1 MNCPTWSDLNS
12 ESIVPPLGARQA
24 KDIGPVA
31 VLVSTEPDIRY
42 LRGTLTKPKSR
53 GFFMGSIITPET
65 SPEGIAIESPG
76 GICIAG
82 PYIGAPYGVML
93 LESLIAK
100 GARDIIVLG
109 WCGAVT
115 PDLTCGDLII
125 PDHALVDEGTSCN
138 YKVLD
143 PKLPCAVPDPNLSD
157 RLSAHL
163 EGAGVF
169 AHRHP
174 IWTTD
179 AIYRETPKKVAWFR
193 GQGAFA
199 VEMECSALFAVAEY
213 RNVNITALLV
223 VSDSVAAGSGDWDP
237 GFHKK
242 KFKAARKSACKE
254 VLGFA
259 WKLYENGQASEK
271 GS

>member
-1 MNCPTWSDLNS
+1 MNYPTWSDLNN
-12 ESIVPPLGARQA
+12 ESIVPPLGARHA
-24 KDIGPVA
+24 PDIGPVA

-42 LRGTLTKPKSR
+42 LRATLPKPKTQS
-53 GFFMGSIITPET
+53 FFMGTLMTPEKGF
-65 SPEGIAIESPG
+65 S
-76 GICIAG
+76 IAG

-93 LESLIAK
+93 LESLIAR

-115 PDLTCGDLII
+115 PDLTCGDLLI

-143 PKLPCAVPDPNLSD
+143 KELPCSVPNQKLSD

-163 EGAGVF
+163 IARGLTPQ
-169 AHRHP
+169 RHP

-179 AIYRETPKKVAWFR
+179 AIYRETLQKVAWFR
-193 GQGAFA
+193 DSGAFA

-213 RNVNITALLV
+213 RKVNIAALLV
-223 VSDSVAAGSGDWDP
+223 VSDSLASESGDWDP
-237 GFHKK
+237 GFRKK
-242 KFKAARKSACKE
+242 TFKAARKSACKS
-254 VLGFA
+254 VLSFA
-259 WKLYENGQASEK
+259 GKLL
-271 GS
+271 